1 MRVFD
6 VNKGKIGDPD
16 GNVVLV
22 RAVRGEYDRR
32 KATGKVG
39 VNNYCFDDGKRLFTK
54 TVLSIDFYSSPLS
67 VYTI

>member
-22 RAVRGEYDRR
+22 RAERGEYDRR
-32 KATGKVG
+32 KTTGKVG
-39 VNNYCFDDGKRLFTK
+39 VNNYCFDDGKCLFTK
-54 TVLSIDFYSSPLS
+54 TVLSIDFSSSPLS